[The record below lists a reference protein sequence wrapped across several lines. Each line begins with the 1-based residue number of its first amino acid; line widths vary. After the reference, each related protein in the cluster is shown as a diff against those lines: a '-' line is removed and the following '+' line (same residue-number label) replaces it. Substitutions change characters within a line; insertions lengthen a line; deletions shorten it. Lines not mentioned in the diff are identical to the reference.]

1 MAITAQEQQNIIRDW
16 VRQELSSLNRILMYD
31 RAGNNRGL
39 AVFKRIVMIGAV
51 SILPP
56 DGNTGLHF
64 LDDDT
69 NAYILRKEMA
79 INHTLFYPNVD
90 LGVDSSTSW
99 LPLIADSNVD
109 GLHRKFYRTH
119 ITRRN
124 VYRPMLVA
132 SMPDFQELLPA
143 DGSLDLNEVIYDN
156 VLGSIG
162 GTLNEISPADFSQ
175 DTSLASLTLTLDGV
189 DQAIAL
195 IQGTTDY
202 TVTAPGAAGTSASLS
217 AIATDRLSFLT
228 FGLPWNRLERG
239 SNLLTVT
246 VTAEQNQETV
256 YTVTVVV

>member
-1 MAITAQEQQNIIRDW
+1 MAIAAQEQQSLIRDW

-39 AVFKRIVMIGAV
+39 AVFKRIIMMGAV

-56 DGNTGLHF
+56 DGISGLHF
-64 LDDDT
+64 LDDET

-79 INHTLFYPNVD
+79 INHTLFYQNVD
-90 LGVDSSTSW
+90 LGVDSPTSW
-99 LPLIADSNVD
+99 LSLIQDSNVD

-124 VYRPMLVA
+124 VYRPVLV
-132 SMPDFQELLPA
+132 SFMPDFQELLPA
-143 DGSLDLNEVIYDN
+143 DGSLDLNEVIYDE
-156 VLGSIG
+156 VLGSLG
-162 GTLNEISPADFSQ
+162 GTLNEINPADFSQ

-189 DQAIAL
+189 DEAL
-195 IQGTTDY
+195 TLILGQTAY
-202 TVTAPGAAGTSASLS
+202 TVTRPVATSASIS
-217 AIATDRLSFLT
+217 AIATDSLSVVDVSDPIDPLM
-228 FGLPWNRLERG
+228 RG
-239 SNLLTVT
+239 ENILTVT